1 METLAQE
8 FRQFINENF
17 LFGQMN
23 GGFSD
28 QDSFLE
34 KGIIDSTGV
43 MELIG
48 FIETTY
54 RIKLD
59 DSDLVPEN
67 LDSIANLVS
76 FVERKR
82 GGVVVA
88 GGNHAGAAVS

>member
-23 GGFSD
+23 GDFSD

-34 KGIIDSTGV
+34 RGIIDSTGV

-59 DSDLVPEN
+59 DSDLVPQN

-82 GGVVVA
+82 GEAVVA